1 MLDAVGY
8 RPRGPGGLVDWQ
20 SLPGP
25 GVGVGMVAISAAARC
40 SPREAQEG
48 VEALPNPRS
57 ASPSPSTS
65 WKFGS

>member
-1 MLDAVGY
+1 MRLGTDQG
-8 RPRGPGGLVDWQ
+8 GPEDWWTGSPYQ
-20 SLPGP
+20 AL